1 MKTKAICSFFVLFA
15 IVVGIGA
22 TTPAAFAEAT
32 IETADT
38 DLASPD
44 PGCLSTEVG
53 CYTPNTLTVDV
64 GHIVTMTNTDE
75 TGIHTFTSGTVDGFA
90 PSPDGIFDSDMLMK
104 QGDSYDLNTT
114 DIGVGEFPFYCSLHV
129 WMQGVLIVQ
138 EAEAEEEMQMEET
151 MDETLE
157 EETMMEETAEEAE
170 RILQLIPEPTPEII
184 PEPTPELIP
193 EPISE
198 PTPELIPE
206 LTPELTPEPTPEP
219 TPEIIP
225 EPTPELA
232 ETESPQESEKSS
244 NDESEIIT
252 DVSSN
257 NKILWVLVIIS
268 FIIMGFAVFK
278 KKTQNQK
285 VENS

>member
-1 MKTKAICSFFVLFA
+1 MKPVIIIAIAFVLLIPIPVFA
-15 IVVGIGA
+15 D
-22 TTPAAFAEAT
+22 PHT
-32 IETADT
+32 IETANDSGLNLECGT
-38 DLASPD
+38 Q
-44 PGCLSTEVG
+44 

-64 GHIVTMTNTDE
+64 GHIVTMPNTDK
-75 TGIHTFTSGTVDGFA
+75 TGIHTFTSGNVYGFTA
-90 PSPDGIFDSDMLMK
+90 IPDGEFDS
-104 QGDSYDLNTT
+104 GILNFGESFDYNANT
-114 DIGVGEFPFYCSLHV
+114 VGEFPFYCSLHV

-138 EAEAEEEMQMEET
+138 EVE
-151 MDETLE
+151 
-157 EETMMEETAEEAE
+157 AEEAE

-193 EPISE
+193 EPIQE

-206 LTPELTPEPTPEP
+206 LTPEPTPKL
-219 TPEIIP
+219 IP

-232 ETESPQESEKSS
+232 ETESPQESEKLS

-285 VENS
+285 VGNS